1 MAASQQVVIVRSE
14 KSMAVAYLL
23 LIFLGQLGLHRFYLG
38 RTGSAVTQLLL
49 GLCGWA
55 TTWILIGF
63 VPLTILWIWLLADL
77 FLTAG
82 LVRQANEA
90 LHATATATA

>member
-1 MAASQQVVIVRSE
+1 MAASQVVIVKSE

-23 LIFLGQLGLHRFYLG
+23 LIFLGMLGIHRFYLG
-38 RTGSAVTQLLL
+38 HSRSAIVQLLL

-55 TTWILIGF
+55 TTWLLIGF
-63 VPLTILWIWLLADL
+63 VPLAVLWMWLIADL

-82 LVRQANEA
+82 MVRKANEA
-90 LHATATATA
+90 MHAAVAATA